1 MWRASWRACADEYAS
16 GQDETSFPLSELK
29 AMKAPNPAVE
39 RGLAYFMKN
48 KVRYL
53 CVDGTKGRAIVE
65 GSRAYEVNFTYC
77 GGEVSGLTCSCF
89 CGGSCKHEVAAMMQL
104 KNTLE
109 LIEKNYAEV
118 YRRSG
123 YFAAVPKETLFSF
136 TVDGMEMGRLT
147 L

>member
-1 MWRASWRACADEYAS
+1 M
-16 GQDETSFPLSELK
+16 
-29 AMKAPNPAVE
+29 
-39 RGLAYFMKN
+39 
-48 KVRYL
+48 
-53 CVDGTKGRAIVE
+53 E